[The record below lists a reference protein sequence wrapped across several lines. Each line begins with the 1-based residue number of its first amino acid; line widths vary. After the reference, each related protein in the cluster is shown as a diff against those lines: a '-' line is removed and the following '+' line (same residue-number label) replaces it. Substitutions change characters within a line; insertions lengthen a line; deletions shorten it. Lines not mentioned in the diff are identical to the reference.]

1 MTSPVNTAYTI
12 TEKPKILLVDDR
24 EENLIA
30 LERLLADL
38 PVELHKATSGN
49 DALKLIL
56 HHDFALALLD
66 IQMPGMDGYELAR
79 ILRDEARTARMPF
92 IFISAI
98 YKDNFNI
105 FKGYEEGAF
114 SYITKPF
121 EPRVLINKVKFFI
134 EKHEQEQ
141 ALKNAQYILE
151 QRVKERTA
159 DLERSNAD
167 LEQFAYVASHDLQE
181 PLRMVTSYVQLLQR
195 RYSDRLDK
203 DANEFIDFAVDGTV
217 RMKRLI
223 TDLLNYSRATRP
235 AEQVAVDLNE
245 VLTNVRENLRSAI
258 TASGAL
264 IKVGPLPTV
273 KAERTGMLQLFQNL
287 VSNAIKFRQ
296 EGQVPEV
303 HVEATEEPGQWT
315 FSVQDNGIGID
326 EQFAE
331 KIFTLFHQLNDRSL
345 YAGTGIGLAI
355 ARKVVQRAGGRIWF
369 HSVPGEGALFRFTLP
384 QPPT

>member
-1 MTSPVNTAYTI
+1 MDTTYAI
-12 TEKPKILLVDDR
+12 LGKPKILLVDDK

-56 HHDFALALLD
+56 YHDFALALLD

-79 ILRDEARTARMPF
+79 ILRDEERTSRMPF

-134 EKHEQEQ
+134 EKHQQEQ
-141 ALKNAQYILE
+141 ALKNTQYILE

-203 DANEFIDFAVDGTV
+203 DANEFIGFAVDGTT

-235 AEQVAVDLNE
+235 AEQVAVDLNQ
-245 VLTNVRENLRSAI
+245 VLSNVKENLRNAI
-258 TASGAL
+258 KETDAL
-264 IKVGPLPTV
+264 ITVDPLPIV
-273 KAERTGMLQLFQNL
+273 KAEHTGMTQLFQNL
-287 VSNAIKFRQ
+287 VGNAIKFRK
-296 EGQVPEV
+296 EGQRPEV
-303 HVEATEEPGQWT
+303 HIEAMEEPGQWT

-331 KIFTLFHQLNDRSL
+331 KIFVLFQQLNDRSL
-345 YAGTGIGLAI
+345 YTGTGIGLAI

-369 HSVPGEGALFRFTLP
+369 RSKPGAGTLFQFTLP
-384 QPPT
+384 RPTA